1 VPGQSVSPPQWGEL
15 PLVVDTSAWSRA
27 HHANVRQHWRHA
39 LLADRLRISPL
50 VRFEILLTARDG
62 RVFDEL
68 AEELSAWR
76 TAPLTPSVTRA
87 AQDAMRT
94 LARRSAGAQRLPIV
108 DYLVA
113 AAAQEIHGAVLHY
126 DGDYDTLAEILE
138 FESIWL
144 APTGS
149 LP

>member
-1 VPGQSVSPPQWGEL
+1 VPGRSASPSPWGEL

-27 HHANVRQHWRHA
+27 HHADVREQWRHA

-62 RVFDEL
+62 RAFDEL
-68 AEELSAWR
+68 AERLSAWR
-76 TAPLTPSVTRA
+76 AAPLTASVTRA

-94 LARRSAGAQRLPIV
+94 LAQRSAGAQRLPII

-126 DGDYDTLAEILE
+126 DSDYDTLAEILE
-138 FESIWL
+138 FESVWL
-144 APTGS
+144 APAGS